1 MEQHVL
7 DIVEW
12 IRLQPVLGIYVILAI
27 IAYLENVV
35 PPIPGDILIV
45 FGGYLASEQIIGFWW
60 VVYLTTAGSVLGF
73 MTMYYFGYA
82 VGDEI
87 RTQRN
92 RFWFLKFFDAE
103 YLDKAERWMY
113 RWGQG
118 VVLSNRFL
126 AGARSIISIMAGVT
140 RLNPRKTALY
150 ATIGALAWNFILIG
164 AGWLIGDNWPV
175 IKNYL
180 NLYGSIIAGVIAI
193 YVLYLGVRYILEKR
207 SVKNTQK
214 KS

>member
-1 MEQHVL
+1 MEQYVL
-7 DIVEW
+7 DIVDW
-12 IRLQPVLGIYVILAI
+12 IRLQPVLGIYIILGI

-45 FGGYLASEQIIGFWW
+45 FGGYLASELIIGFWW
-60 VVYLTTAGSVLGF
+60 VVLLTTAGSVMGF
-73 MTMYYFGYA
+73 MTMYYFGYV

-92 RFWFLKFFDAE
+92 RFPFLRFFDAE

-118 VVLSNRFL
+118 VVLANRFL
-126 AGARSIISIMAGVT
+126 AGARSIISITAGVT
-140 RLNPRKTALY
+140 RLNPRKTVMY
-150 ATIGALAWNFILIG
+150 ATVGALAWNIILIG

-180 NLYGSIIAGVIAI
+180 SVYGSIILTLIGI
-193 YVLYLGVRYILEKR
+193 YLSFIGIRYLIQRRRE
-207 SVKNTQK
+207 NTEQK
-214 KS
+214 

>member
-1 MEQHVL
+1 MEQYVL

-12 IRLQPVLGIYVILAI
+12 IRLQPVVSIYFILAF

-45 FGGYLASEQIIGFWW
+45 FGGYLASELIVGFWW
-60 VVYLTTAGSVLGF
+60 VVFLATSGSVLGF
-73 MTMYYFGYA
+73 MTMYYFGYI

-92 RFWFLKFFDAE
+92 RFWFLKLFDAE
-103 YLDKAERWMY
+103 YLDKSERWMY

-118 VVLSNRFL
+118 VVISNRFL

-140 RLNPRKTALY
+140 RLNPRKTAVY
-150 ATIGALAWNFILIG
+150 ATIGALAWNLILIG

-180 NLYGSIIAGVIAI
+180 NLYGTFIASLIG
-193 YVLYLGVRYILEKR
+193 LYLLFLGVRYLIRR
-207 SVKNTQK
+207 SSENKVKN
-214 KS
+214 S

>member
-12 IRLQPVLGIYVILAI
+12 IRLQPVLGIYIILAI

-45 FGGYLASEQIIGFWW
+45 FGGYLASELIVGFWW
-60 VVYLTTAGSVLGF
+60 VVMLTTVGSVMGF
-73 MTMYYFGYA
+73 MTMYYFGYV
-82 VGDEI
+82 VGDEV

-92 RFWFLKFFDAE
+92 RFRFLRFFDAD

-118 VVLSNRFL
+118 VVLANRFL
-126 AGARSIISIMAGVT
+126 AGARSIISITAGVT
-140 RLNPRKTALY
+140 RLNPRKTASY
-150 ATIGALAWNFILIG
+150 ATIGAFAWNVILIG

-180 NLYGSIIAGVIAI
+180 NLYGSIILSLIGL
-193 YVLYLGVRYILEKR
+193 YVLFVGVRYLFRRRGENTSEK
-207 SVKNTQK
+207 
-214 KS
+214 

>member
-12 IRLQPVLGIYVILAI
+12 IRLQPVLGIYIILAI

-45 FGGYLASEQIIGFWW
+45 FGGYLASELIVGFWW
-60 VVYLTTAGSVLGF
+60 VVMLTTVGSVMGF
-73 MTMYYFGYA
+73 MTMYYFGYV

-92 RFWFLKFFDAE
+92 RFRFLRFFDAE

-118 VVLSNRFL
+118 VVLANRFL
-126 AGARSIISIMAGVT
+126 AGARSIISITAGVT
-140 RLNPRKTALY
+140 RLNPRKTASY
-150 ATIGALAWNFILIG
+150 ATIGAFAWNVILIG

-180 NLYGSIIAGVIAI
+180 NLYGSIILSLIGL
-193 YVLYLGVRYILEKR
+193 YVLFLGVRYLLQRRGENTSEK
-207 SVKNTQK
+207 
-214 KS
+214 